1 MEPPLHT
8 PRTRHAPRVAMCKV
22 LVLAL
27 LVLRAAAGGQ
37 GACTNPDADEIE
49 RIMALAGF
57 ARPAIAVVQGSAVR
71 ADELVSMNVQ
81 DLIDL
86 FGGDLA
92 PMAVRGAP
100 TDRAPGEVRSMEGY
114 STPRFGRPLLL
125 PRRGSQRVDLVV
137 PVAGSNVE
145 GRAIRAEGGRGPH
158 IIPRVE
164 RPQLRP
170 GRR

>member
-1 MEPPLHT
+1 
-8 PRTRHAPRVAMCKV
+8 MCKV

-100 TDRAPGEVRSMEGY
+100 TDRAPGEVRSMEGWVQGDNGEWQADVTAWY
-114 STPRFGRPLLL
+114 SETMRAIELVN
-125 PRRGSQRVDLVV
+125 RRGVCMYDLTF
-137 PVAGSNVE
+137 AGWWRHVYARESV
-145 GRAIRAEGGRGPH
+145 RAAG
-158 IIPRVE
+158 IP
-164 RPQLRP
+164 
-170 GRR
+170 